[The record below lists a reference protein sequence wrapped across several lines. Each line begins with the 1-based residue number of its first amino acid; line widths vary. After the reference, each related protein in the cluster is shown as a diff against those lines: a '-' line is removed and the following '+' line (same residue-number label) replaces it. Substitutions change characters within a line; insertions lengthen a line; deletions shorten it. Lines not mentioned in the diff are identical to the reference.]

1 MGVTA
6 AAVGPM
12 AVIALVRAGRRAEA
26 GDRARRVGGATRWR
40 LPVRLRACMVR
51 ALEDAALDLEPEGAC
66 ELWLAVTA
74 GVAVL
79 AFAIAPGVAPVA
91 VVACLVAGPVALRI
105 ARGRAR
111 QRYAAA
117 MPGALEQVAAML
129 RGGATVPEALES
141 LATVSGPL
149 GPDLRRVLRR
159 CELGV
164 GLTDALGSWI
174 GERDLP
180 SVRAAAGAFAVAVT
194 VGGRSAVAIDGLAAS
209 LREHLG
215 AVAEAR
221 ALSAQARLSGVVVG
235 AAPIAYLAFSVIVD
249 PASVSLLVGSAAG
262 RVCLGLG
269 LALDAL
275 GIAWMRR
282 LVRNGAVT

>member
-1 MGVTA
+1 
-6 AAVGPM
+6 
-12 AVIALVRAGRRAEA
+12 
-26 GDRARRVGGATRWR
+26 
-40 LPVRLRACMVR
+40 MVR

-66 ELWLAVTA
+66 ELWLGATA

-79 AFAIAPGVAPVA
+79 AFSVAPGVAPVA
-91 VVACLVAGPVALRI
+91 VVACLVAGPVTLRI

-141 LATVSGPL
+141 LAAGSGPL
-149 GPDLRRVLRR
+149 GPDLRRVLARS
-159 CELGV
+159 ELGV

-174 GERDLP
+174 RERDLP
-180 SVRAAAGAFAVAVT
+180 AVRAAAGALAVAVT
-194 VGGRSAVAIDGLAAS
+194 VGGRSADAIDGLAAS

-235 AAPIAYLAFSVIVD
+235 AVPIAYLAFSVIVD
-249 PASVSLLVGSAAG
+249 PASASLLVGSAAG

-275 GIAWMRR
+275 GILWMRR
-282 LVRNGAVT
+282 LVRSGAVA